1 MSHDL
6 EKEQIKVPNWEPAG
20 SNIHRRKRLL
30 VVHKSKNV
38 QCEMAEELLI
48 ETVRPSLLL

>member
-6 EKEQIKVPNWEPAG
+6 EKEQRYQAG

-30 VVHKSKNV
+30 VVQKSKNV
-38 QCEMAEELLI
+38 KCEMAEELL
-48 ETVRPSLLL
+48 TQAVRPYLLL

>member
-6 EKEQIKVPNWEPAG
+6 EKEQRYQAG
-20 SNIHRRKRLL
+20 SNIHHRKRLL

-38 QCEMAEELLI
+38 KCEMVEELLK
-48 ETVRPSLLL
+48 ESVRPSLLL